1 MQRQQDN
8 FFSLCMCFSFLLTSL
23 LGEEKITHTKKCQV
37 SAIPFQN
44 NFFPNSSAG
53 NRLTVKICKAQKAR
67 FLQSVAKF
75 HSINNSFGKNM
86 W

>member
-8 FFSLCMCFSFLLTSL
+8 LFFFMYVFLIPTHFSLR
-23 LGEEKITHTKKCQV
+23 GRENHKKKCQV
-37 SAIPFQN
+37 SAIHFQN
-44 NFFPNSSAG
+44 NFFPNSSGG
-53 NRLTVKICKAQKAR
+53 NRLTVKICKPQKAI